1 MADRQ
6 ARSHIVRPPCA
17 AQWSAA
23 GWRVSRD
30 ALSKWYVAG
39 QVPSAFPRAARGFVR
54 DMGRARMGGVAW
66 LLRRAE
72 AVFRMRSPRPLTSCP
87 RCSPLRRTRR
97 LRAGASGRVGLS
109 GQPLAGGDV
118 WRPDQ
123 AVCSSNWRECECVRL
138 SPQRRAATGLL
149 GPATSGR
156 VVVVR
161 SDNICAVAMVTK
173 LWSGAAATAVMWCG
187 DGGAMGRR
195 TEGRQHRTKGWR
207 CEAAV
212 LERLRVQHSAQAL
225 AALPHDS
232 EQQQQ
237 RGFPPRPPVAGPR
250 GAGRHCVD

>member
-1 MADRQ
+1 MA
-6 ARSHIVRPPCA
+6 A
-17 AQWSAA
+17 ASSGGGVSDAITSPLNVVPEVLTITTDAAAA
-23 GWRVSRD
+23 GWGF
-30 ALSKWYVAG
+30 WT
-39 QVPSAFPRAARGFVR
+39 RG
-54 DMGRARMGGVAW
+54 A
-66 LLRRAE
+66 
-72 AVFRMRSPRPLTSCP
+72 
-87 RCSPLRRTRR
+87 
-97 LRAGASGRVGLS
+97 